1 MSAPELGTTSLLRYL
16 WRQLTSMRTALIL
29 LLLLGIASIP
39 GSIFPQRTQSPLKV
53 RQYFDDDP
61 VGAKWLDRFYL
72 FDVYGSPWFSA
83 IYLLLFISLV
93 GCVLPRSFHYFKE
106 IFKAPPEAPSLLKT
120 MEGFQV
126 IPTSLE
132 KAEEWFKKNR
142 FRISRTADSIAAE
155 KGYLR
160 ETGNLLFHLSLIV
173 VLLGIAGSSVFG
185 MRGEAIVNVGE
196 RFINTP
202 TNYDNLTPGRF
213 FSLESLPTFTIRV
226 NNFSASYDEKT
237 SQALDYKLNVTTKES
252 PNSSEVNQIV
262 KVNKPLTFGS
272 TRVYLQANG
281 YSPLVTVRDS
291 SGSVKFEGPVPFL
304 PQDSNLS
311 SIGAIKVPDM
321 DPQVGFVSSFF
332 PTAARDE
339 VRGGFSSFPEL
350 LDPRLL
356 FSVWKGDLNMDDGVP
371 QSIYRIDTNDM
382 ERIGLWALSI
392 GESYSFEVGSITFNG
407 VVPWVNLQV
416 VRDPGKQ
423 YALIGSILAITGLLI
438 SLFIRQRRI
447 WVKEVGGKLEI
458 AGLALN
464 KLPGLEDE
472 IGKMIKEIGDQ
483 K

>member
-29 LLLLGIASIP
+29 LLLLGVASIP

-53 RQYFDDDP
+53 REYFDDDP
-61 VGAKWLDRFYL
+61 NGAKWLDRFYL

-106 IFKAPPEAPSLLKT
+106 IFKAPPAAPSILNT
-120 MEGFQV
+120 MESFQV
-126 IPTSLE
+126 SPASLE
-132 KAEEWFKKNR
+132 RAEAWLKKNR
-142 FRISRTADSIAAE
+142 FRISKTSDSISAE

-226 NNFSASYDEKT
+226 NNFSATYDRKT
-237 SQALDYKLNVTTKES
+237 SQALDYELKVTTKDS
-252 PNSSEVNQIV
+252 LDSSEVNQIV

-291 SGSVKFEGPVPFL
+291 AGIVKFEGPVPFL

-321 DPQVGFVSSFF
+321 EPQIGFVSSFF

-356 FSVWKGDLNMDDGVP
+356 VSVWKGDLKMDDGVP
-371 QSIYRIDTNDM
+371 QSIYRIDTTDM

-392 GESYSFEVGSITFNG
+392 GESYSFEVGSITLNG

-423 YALIGSILAITGLLI
+423 YALIGSILAIVGLLI

-447 WVKEVGGKLEI
+447 WVREVGGSLEI

-472 IGKMIKEIGDQ
+472 IGKMIKELGDQ